1 MGKIQQKIRKRLQG
15 VVVSAKG
22 INTIKVRVEQK
33 YPDPLY
39 KKIVKH
45 HKYYLV
51 HCTEKKV
58 ASGDKVII
66 EEGRPVSKRKSFYF
80 IKKIEKK

>member
-1 MGKIQQKIRKRLQG
+1 MENTQHKIRKRIQG
-15 VVVSAKG
+15 VVVSDKG
-22 INTIKVRVEQK
+22 TNTIKVRVEQK

-51 HCTEKKV
+51 QCTVKNVEV
-58 ASGDKVII
+58 GDKVII

-80 IKKIEKK
+80 IKKIGK